1 MKSILFLISFFIITL
16 SGNFQSL
23 DMVSPEKLLVNSS
36 LNYQTSK
43 SQIISIMGDPV
54 SVTTEYW
61 EMDEEDVEK
70 LTYPGAVFYLKNNTM
85 ESFCLT
91 SPEHS
96 LKLNNTLVKT
106 GNNISTL
113 QSDFPAS
120 YNNRGRDG
128 LSINIAPGDYKFILV
143 HFDSGNIIT
152 KIEQRYY

>member
-1 MKSILFLISFFIITL
+1 MNAAFVLISLLVVNL
-16 SGNFQSL
+16 SANSQSL
-23 DMVSPEKLLVNSS
+23 DMVSPEKLLINNS

-43 SQIISIMGDPV
+43 SQIVSVMGDPAF
-54 SVTTEYW
+54 VTFEYW
-61 EMDEEDVEK
+61 EMDEEEVEK
-70 LTYPGAVFYLKNNTM
+70 LNYAGAVFYFKNGTM

-91 SPEHS
+91 GPEHS
-96 LKLNNTLVKT
+96 LKLNETVVKT

-113 QSDFPAS
+113 QSAFPAS
-120 YNNRGRDG
+120 YNNRGSNG

>member
-1 MKSILFLISFFIITL
+1 MKTILFLISFFIITL
-16 SGNFQSL
+16 SANSQAL
-23 DMVSPEKLLVNSS
+23 DMVDSDKLLVNNN
-36 LNYQTSK
+36 LTYQTSK
-43 SQIISIMGDPV
+43 SQIISTMGDPA

-70 LTYPGAVFYLKNNTM
+70 LTYPGAVFYLKNGTI

-91 SPEHS
+91 GPEHS
-96 LKLNNTLVKT
+96 LKLNNTVVKP

-113 QSDFPAS
+113 QRAFPAS
-120 YNNRGRDG
+120 FTNRGRDG
-128 LSINIAPGDYKFILV
+128 LSIIIAPGDYKFILV

>member
-1 MKSILFLISFFIITL
+1 MKTILFLISFFIVTL
-16 SGNFQSL
+16 SANSQAL
-23 DMVSPEKLLVNSS
+23 DMVDSDKLLVNNS

-70 LTYPGAVFYLKNNTM
+70 LTYPGAVFYFKNNTI

-91 SPEHS
+91 GPEHS
-96 LKLNNTLVKT
+96 LKLNNTVVKT
-106 GNNISTL
+106 GNNILTL
-113 QSDFPAS
+113 QSAFPAS
-120 YNNRGRDG
+120 YNNRGSDG
-128 LSINIAPGDYKFILV
+128 LSINIAPGDYKYILV

>member
-1 MKSILFLISFFIITL
+1 MKTILFLISFFIVTL
-16 SGNFQSL
+16 SANSQAL
-23 DMVSPEKLLVNSS
+23 DMVFPEELLVNNSF
-36 LNYQTSK
+36 NYQTSK
-43 SQIISIMGDPV
+43 SQIISAMGDPA

-70 LTYPGAVFYLKNNTM
+70 LNYPGAVFYLKNNTM

-91 SPEHS
+91 GPEQS
-96 LKLNNTLVKT
+96 LKLNITVLKT
-106 GNNISTL
+106 GNNISSL
-113 QSDFPAS
+113 QSAFPAS

-143 HFDSGNIIT
+143 YFDSGNIIT